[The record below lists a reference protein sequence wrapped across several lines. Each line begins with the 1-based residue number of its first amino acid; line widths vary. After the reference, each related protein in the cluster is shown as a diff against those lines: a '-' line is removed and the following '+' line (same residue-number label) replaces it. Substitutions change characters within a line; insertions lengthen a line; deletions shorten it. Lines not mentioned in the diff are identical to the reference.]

1 MQKQIFI
8 GDIKFLKKDLKSVLW
23 KEQALVAE
31 YSLLSKNRQ
40 HRIHDR
46 ISEILEQNAPWC
58 IMQ

>member
-23 KEQALVAE
+23 KEQALVDE

-40 HRIHDR
+40 HRVQDR